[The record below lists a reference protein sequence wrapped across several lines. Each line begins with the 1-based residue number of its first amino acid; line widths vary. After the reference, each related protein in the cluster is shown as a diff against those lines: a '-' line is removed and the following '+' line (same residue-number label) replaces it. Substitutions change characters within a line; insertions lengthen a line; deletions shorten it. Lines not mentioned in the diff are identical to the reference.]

1 MAEHVAPAIGRTFRF
16 VNKIGLVEVFLV
28 GIATVLYYVSRGLVV
43 ERAAEATS
51 RALRVVALEQ
61 RLGIFL
67 WETKMQAWVASSELV
82 AHIFNNIY
90 VYAHLPLIG
99 GVALW
104 LFFFHRRRYVLL
116 RNAFLISGGIG
127 LIIFNLL
134 PMAPP
139 RLLPWPLSDQVVDT
153 MVSFSK
159 VNYDIQP
166 AAFVNRYAAMPS
178 LHFGWNLLLGMG
190 IIWNTKHIWARAFG
204 VIMPAAMFLAVVATG
219 NHFILDVLAG
229 TVVALDGL
237 GIAYLI
243 ERLRASP
250 VAADPAR
257 TAFSGA
263 GALRPS
269 LGRTGCGS
277 ISVVAKR
284 TDP

>member
-51 RALRVVALEQ
+51 RALRVVAVEQ

-82 AHIFNNIY
+82 AQIFNNIY

-178 LHFGWNLLLGMG
+178 LHFGWNLLLGLG

-204 VIMPAAMFLAVVATG
+204 VVMPATMFVAVVATG
-219 NHFILDVLAG
+219 NHFILDALAG
-229 TVVALDGL
+229 TVVALGGL

-243 ERLRASP
+243 ERLGARP
-250 VAADPAR
+250 WRLILADR
-257 TAFSGA
+257 IFRRWRRCT
-263 GALRPS
+263 
-269 LGRTGCGS
+269 
-277 ISVVAKR
+277 
-284 TDP
+284 